1 MSTGRDRLLK
11 NLKKFADFQYK
22 IFTARYGQQLIDIF
36 EFPVKLVLSPF
47 TLAIDIA
54 GSAPRGFGVP
64 ELVSK
69 LSYMSIFVSVNGLVV
84 FFEFWVKEWILAVAT
99 LGTYDIALELGK
111 KVICQRNCG
120 TCNGWQALR
129 CTMCR
134 GSGRVHYQVK
144 NYTLKSGEKATAECI
159 ADAIADN
166 RAELVHLPSSINLN
180 APLPS
185 KDCPT
190 CDGTGVMGCHECKD
204 KLQVRISADDIM
216 EPPWKAYNV
225 LRKMDY
231 PYEAST
237 NSCPVPSEFCCF
249 DKLSGCSGKHSF
261 DQRNWHIVHS
271 MKDPSIAAFWLFTLP
286 QVAGGFDFDDDVKKK
301 IWWQYKESMRYDQL
315 RDVVAKRKPGWENL
329 QEALISI
336 DPARAREDPVIVK
349 NIPYYKAKK
358 ALEAEVMKLDPPP
371 RPQNWGEL
379 DLPLNASSWSKEDL
393 KNPEKFYEM
402 TVLLNAQREI
412 ADKILDSQWE
422 NRWRQQRL
430 NEMLEEKVRPY
441 MQNIDSGILSQPI
454 ILPSQDQNQ
463 KACTSNIRVIR
474 TAVSVDSKA

>member
-69 LSYMSIFVSVNGLVV
+69 LSYMSIF
-84 FFEFWVKEWILAVAT
+84 AVAT

-231 PYEAST
+231 PYE
-237 NSCPVPSEFCCF
+237 
-249 DKLSGCSGKHSF
+249 
-261 DQRNWHIVHS
+261 HIVHS

-315 RDVVAKRKPGWENL
+315 RDAVAKRKPGWENL

-463 KACTSNIRVIR
+463 KTRQR
-474 TAVSVDSKA
+474 RWWFF

>member
-69 LSYMSIFVSVNGLVV
+69 LSYMSIF
-84 FFEFWVKEWILAVAT
+84 AVAT

-180 APLPS
+180 VPLPS

-231 PYEAST
+231 PYE
-237 NSCPVPSEFCCF
+237 
-249 DKLSGCSGKHSF
+249 
-261 DQRNWHIVHS
+261 HIVHS

-463 KACTSNIRVIR
+463 KYLVI
-474 TAVSVDSKA
+474 TVKIFGLCI